1 MLSEGIPFFIFYK
14 AIHLFIHSYYGA
26 VLGFSFV
33 TVLAKKLY
41 KILHTLSLFFLWNAF
56 DPFFMHKKRHPKVP
70 SSDLDHLN
78 FK

>member
-1 MLSEGIPFFIFYK
+1 MKKGNPYSQKESPFFIFYK

-41 KILHTLSLFFLWNAF
+41 KILHTLSVVFLRNAEGTLFHFLT
-56 DPFFMHKKRHPKVP
+56 
-70 SSDLDHLN
+70 
-78 FK
+78 